1 MIKIVTDTTSGLPPE
16 LAQAHDIP
24 VLPQIIIFGEEM
36 YRDDT
41 EMDTRMF
48 LQKLRSSPTLPKTAA
63 PPPALYNPIFE
74 RLLAEGYRTIICLHP
89 SSELSGTVR
98 SALTAAQDF
107 PGADIRVVDTRTIAA
122 PLATVVLLAAR
133 WAQEGMDADTII
145 ARVQELL
152 ARQRVYFVVDTLEYL
167 HRGGRIGGAQA
178 LLGGLLQV
186 KPILTLQDGR
196 VEPFEK
202 QRTQRRALER
212 LRELVLEGCP
222 RTPESYLAVMHADA
236 EATARSLAADFSAQL
251 GIPDI
256 PIYELPPAIVTH
268 AGPGVLAVSYFA
280 MHKVNLVLHRS
291 PPMVSIH
298 NVQTED
304 PVAQDSSCVTGAR
317 PW

>member
-1 MIKIVTDTTSGLPPE
+1 MIQIVTDTTSGLP
-16 LAQAHDIP
+16 LDVARAHDIP
-24 VLPQIIIFGEEM
+24 VLPQIVIFGEEI

-41 EMDTRMF
+41 EIDTRTF
-48 LQKLRSSPTLPKTAA
+48 LQKLRASPTLPKTAA

-122 PLATVVLLAAR
+122 PLATAVLLAAR
-133 WAQEGMDADTII
+133 WAREGVDADTIV
-145 ARVQELL
+145 ARLQDLL
-152 ARQRVYFVVDTLEYL
+152 ARQRVYFLVDTLEYL

-186 KPILTLQDGR
+186 KPILTLRDGR
-196 VEPFEK
+196 VEPFEQ
-202 QRTQRRALER
+202 QRTQKRALAR
-212 LRELVLEGCP
+212 LRELVLGECP

-236 EATARSLAADFSAQL
+236 EATARELAADFAAQL

-268 AGPGVLAVSYFA
+268 AGPGVLAVSYF
-280 MHKVNLVLHRS
+280 
-291 PPMVSIH
+291 
-298 NVQTED
+298 
-304 PVAQDSSCVTGAR
+304 VA
-317 PW
+317 P

>member
-1 MIKIVTDTTSGLPPE
+1 MVKIVTDTTSGLPLE
-16 LAQAHDIP
+16 LARARDIP
-24 VLPQIIIFGEEM
+24 VLPQIIIFGEES

-41 EMDTRMF
+41 EMDTQMF
-48 LQKLRSSPTLPKTAA
+48 LQKLRSSPTMPKTAA

-74 RLLAEGYRTIICLHP
+74 QLIADGYRTIICLHP

-122 PLATVVLLAAR
+122 PLATAVLLADR
-133 WAQEGMDADTII
+133 WAREGADADTII
-145 ARVQELL
+145 ARVQDLI

-186 KPILTLQDGR
+186 KPILTLRDGR
-196 VEPFEK
+196 VEPFEQ
-202 QRTQRRALER
+202 QRTQRRALAR
-212 LRELVLEGCP
+212 LRELVLKECP
-222 RTPESYLAVMHADA
+222 PPPESYLAVMHADA
-236 EATARSLAADFSAQL
+236 EATARELANDFAAQL

-268 AGPGVLAVSYFA
+268 AGPGVLAVSYF
-280 MHKVNLVLHRS
+280 VS
-291 PPMVSIH
+291 P
-298 NVQTED
+298 
-304 PVAQDSSCVTGAR
+304 
-317 PW
+317 

>member
-1 MIKIVTDTTSGLPPE
+1 MIKIITDTTSGLP
-16 LAQAHDIP
+16 LDVARAHDIP
-24 VLPQIIIFGEEM
+24 VLPQIIIFGEET

-48 LQKLRSSPTLPKTAA
+48 LQKLRASPTLPKTAA

-133 WAQEGMDADTII
+133 WAREGVDADTII
-145 ARVQELL
+145 ARVQDML

-186 KPILTLQDGR
+186 KPILTLRDGR

-202 QRTQRRALER
+202 QRTQKRALER
-212 LRELVLEGCP
+212 LRELVLGDCP

-236 EATARSLAADFSAQL
+236 EATARELAADFAAQL

-280 MHKVNLVLHRS
+280 A
-291 PPMVSIH
+291 P
-298 NVQTED
+298 
-304 PVAQDSSCVTGAR
+304 
-317 PW
+317 

>member
-1 MIKIVTDTTSGLPPE
+1 MIKIVADTTSGLPLE

-24 VLPQIIIFGEEM
+24 LLPQIIIFGEES

-48 LQKLRSSPTLPKTAA
+48 LQRLRSSPTLPKTSA
-63 PPPALYNPIFE
+63 PPPALYTPIFE
-74 RLLAEGYRTIICLHP
+74 QLLAEGYRTIICLHP

-133 WAQEGMDADTII
+133 WAREGVDADTII
-145 ARVQELL
+145 ARVQDML

-178 LLGGLLQV
+178 LVGGILQI
-186 KPILTLQDGR
+186 KPIFTLRDGR
-196 VEPFEK
+196 VEPFEQ
-202 QRTQRRALER
+202 QRTQRRAIAR
-212 LRELVLEGCP
+212 LRELVLEECP
-222 RTPESYLAVMHADA
+222 PTPESHLAVMHADA
-236 EATARSLAADFSAQL
+236 EATARELADNFTAQL

-256 PIYELPPAIVTH
+256 PIYELPPAIATH
-268 AGPGVLAVSYFA
+268 AGPGVLAVSYF
-280 MHKVNLVLHRS
+280 VS
-291 PPMVSIH
+291 P
-298 NVQTED
+298 
-304 PVAQDSSCVTGAR
+304 
-317 PW
+317 

>member
-1 MIKIVTDTTSGLPPE
+1 MIKIVTDTTSGLPLE
-16 LAQAHDIP
+16 LARAHDIP
-24 VLPQIIIFGEEM
+24 VLPQIIIFGEET

-48 LQKLRSSPTLPKTAA
+48 LQRLRSSPTLPKTAA
-63 PPPALYNPIFE
+63 PPPALYNPVFE

-122 PLATVVLLAAR
+122 PLATVVLLAVR
-133 WAQEGMDADTII
+133 WAQEGADADTII
-145 ARVQELL
+145 ARVQEML

-186 KPILTLQDGR
+186 KPILTLRDGR

-212 LRELVLEGCP
+212 LRELVLEECP
-222 RTPESYLAVMHADA
+222 RTPESYLAIMHADA
-236 EATARSLAADFSAQL
+236 EGTARELAADFSAQL
-251 GIPDI
+251 GLPDI

-268 AGPGVLAVSYFA
+268 AGPGVLAVSYF
-280 MHKVNLVLHRS
+280 
-291 PPMVSIH
+291 
-298 NVQTED
+298 
-304 PVAQDSSCVTGAR
+304 VA
-317 PW
+317 

>member
-1 MIKIVTDTTSGLPPE
+1 MIKIITDTTSGLPLE

-24 VLPQIIIFGEEM
+24 VLPQIIIFGEET

-41 EMDTRMF
+41 GMDTRMF
-48 LQKLRSSPTLPKTAA
+48 LQKLRASPTLPKTAA

-107 PGADIRVVDTRTIAA
+107 PGADIRVVDTRTVAA

-133 WAQEGMDADTII
+133 WAREGVDADTII
-145 ARVQELL
+145 ARVQDML

-186 KPILTLQDGR
+186 KPILTLRDGR
-196 VEPFEK
+196 VEPFEQ
-202 QRTQRRALER
+202 QRTQRRALAR
-212 LRELVLEGCP
+212 LRELVLEECP
-222 RTPESYLAVMHADA
+222 PTPESYLAVMHADA
-236 EATARSLAADFSAQL
+236 EATARELADDFAAQL

-268 AGPGVLAVSYFA
+268 AGPGVLAVSYF
-280 MHKVNLVLHRS
+280 
-291 PPMVSIH
+291 
-298 NVQTED
+298 
-304 PVAQDSSCVTGAR
+304 VA
-317 PW
+317 P

>member
-1 MIKIVTDTTSGLPPE
+1 MIKIITDTTSGLP
-16 LAQAHDIP
+16 LDVARAHDIP
-24 VLPQIIIFGEEM
+24 VLPQIIIFGEET

-48 LQKLRSSPTLPKTAA
+48 LQKLRASPTLPKTAA

-74 RLLAEGYRTIICLHP
+74 QLLAEGYRTIICLHP

-122 PLATVVLLAAR
+122 PLATAVLLAAR
-133 WAQEGMDADTII
+133 WAREGVDADTIV
-145 ARVQELL
+145 ARLQDLL
-152 ARQRVYFVVDTLEYL
+152 ARQRVYFLVDTLEYL

-186 KPILTLQDGR
+186 KPILTLRDGR
-196 VEPFEK
+196 VEPFEQ
-202 QRTQRRALER
+202 QRTQKRALVR
-212 LRELVLEGCP
+212 LRELVLGECP
-222 RTPESYLAVMHADA
+222 HTPESYLAVMHADA
-236 EATARSLAADFSAQL
+236 EATARELAADFSAQL

-268 AGPGVLAVSYFA
+268 AGPGVLAVSYF
-280 MHKVNLVLHRS
+280 
-291 PPMVSIH
+291 
-298 NVQTED
+298 
-304 PVAQDSSCVTGAR
+304 VA
-317 PW
+317 P

>member
-1 MIKIVTDTTSGLPPE
+1 MIKIVTDTTSGLP
-16 LAQAHDIP
+16 LDVARAHDIP
-24 VLPQIIIFGEEM
+24 VLPQIVIFGEET

-48 LQKLRSSPTLPKTAA
+48 LQKLRASPTLPKTAA

-122 PLATVVLLAAR
+122 PLATAVLLAAR
-133 WAQEGMDADTII
+133 WAREGVDADTII
-145 ARVQELL
+145 ARVQDLL

-186 KPILTLQDGR
+186 KPILTLRDGR
-196 VEPFEK
+196 VEPFEQ
-202 QRTQRRALER
+202 QRTQRRALAR
-212 LRELVLEGCP
+212 LRELVLGECP

-236 EATARSLAADFSAQL
+236 EATARELAADFSAQL
-251 GIPDI
+251 GIRDV

-268 AGPGVLAVSYFA
+268 AGPGVLAVSYF
-280 MHKVNLVLHRS
+280 
-291 PPMVSIH
+291 
-298 NVQTED
+298 
-304 PVAQDSSCVTGAR
+304 VA
-317 PW
+317 P

>member
-1 MIKIVTDTTSGLPPE
+1 MIKIITDTTSGLPLE

-24 VLPQIIIFGEEM
+24 VLPQIIIFGEET

-48 LQKLRSSPTLPKTAA
+48 LQKLRASPTLPKTAA

-133 WAQEGMDADTII
+133 WAREGVDADTII
-145 ARVQELL
+145 ARVQDML

-186 KPILTLQDGR
+186 KPILTLRDGR
-196 VEPFEK
+196 VEPFEQ
-202 QRTQRRALER
+202 QRTQKRALAR
-212 LRELVLEGCP
+212 LRELVLEECP
-222 RTPESYLAVMHADA
+222 PTPESYLAVMHADA
-236 EATARSLAADFSAQL
+236 EATARELAADFSAQL

-268 AGPGVLAVSYFA
+268 AGPGVLAVSYF
-280 MHKVNLVLHRS
+280 
-291 PPMVSIH
+291 
-298 NVQTED
+298 
-304 PVAQDSSCVTGAR
+304 VA
-317 PW
+317 P

>member
-1 MIKIVTDTTSGLPPE
+1 MIKIITDTTSGLPLE
-16 LAQAHDIP
+16 LARAHDIP
-24 VLPQIIIFGEEM
+24 VLPQIIIFGEET

-107 PGADIRVVDTRTIAA
+107 PGADIRVVDTRTVAA
-122 PLATVVLLAAR
+122 PLATVVLLADR
-133 WAQEGMDADTII
+133 WAKEGVDADTII
-145 ARVQELL
+145 ARVQQML

-186 KPILTLQDGR
+186 KPILTLRDGR

-222 RTPESYLAVMHADA
+222 HSPESYLAVMHADA
-236 EATARSLAADFSAQL
+236 EATARELAADFSAQL
-251 GIPDI
+251 GIPEV

-280 MHKVNLVLHRS
+280 
-291 PPMVSIH
+291 
-298 NVQTED
+298 
-304 PVAQDSSCVTGAR
+304 A
-317 PW
+317 

>member
-1 MIKIVTDTTSGLPPE
+1 MIKIITDTTSGLPLA
-16 LAQAHDIP
+16 LAQERDIP
-24 VLPQIIIFGEEM
+24 VLPQIIIFGEES

-48 LQKLRSSPTLPKTAA
+48 LQRLRSSPTLPKTAA

-107 PGADIRVVDTRTIAA
+107 LGADIRIVDTRTVAA
-122 PLATVVLLAAR
+122 PLATAVLLADR
-133 WAQEGMDADTII
+133 WAQEGLDADTII
-145 ARVQELL
+145 ARVWDML

-186 KPILTLQDGR
+186 KPILTLRDGR
-196 VEPFEK
+196 VEPFE
-202 QRTQRRALER
+202 QPRTQKRALAR
-212 LRELVLEGCP
+212 LQELVLGECP
-222 RTPESYLAVMHADA
+222 STPESYLAVMHADA
-236 EATARSLAADFSAQL
+236 EATARELADDFAAQL

-268 AGPGVLAVSYFA
+268 AGPGVLAVSYF
-280 MHKVNLVLHRS
+280 VS
-291 PPMVSIH
+291 P
-298 NVQTED
+298 
-304 PVAQDSSCVTGAR
+304 
-317 PW
+317 

>member
-1 MIKIVTDTTSGLPPE
+1 MIKIITDTTSGLPLE
-16 LAQAHDIP
+16 VARTYDIP
-24 VLPQIIIFGEEM
+24 ILPQIIIFGEEA

-41 EMDTRMF
+41 EIDTRTF

-63 PPPALYNPIFE
+63 PPPALYNPLLE

-98 SALTAAQDF
+98 SALTAARDF
-107 PGADIRVVDTRTIAA
+107 PGTDIRVVDTRTIAA

-133 WAQEGMDADTII
+133 WAQEGADADTII
-145 ARVQELL
+145 ARVQEMLT
-152 ARQRVYFVVDTLEYL
+152 RQRVYFVVDTLEYL

-186 KPILTLQDGR
+186 KPILTLRDGR

-222 RTPESYLAVMHADA
+222 PTPESYLAVMHADA
-236 EATARSLAADFSAQL
+236 EATAQELAADFSAHL
-251 GIPDI
+251 GIPEV

-280 MHKVNLVLHRS
+280 R
-291 PPMVSIH
+291 
-298 NVQTED
+298 
-304 PVAQDSSCVTGAR
+304 
-317 PW
+317 

>member
-1 MIKIVTDTTSGLPPE
+1 MIKIITDTTSGLP
-16 LAQAHDIP
+16 LDVARAHDIP
-24 VLPQIIIFGEEM
+24 VLPQIIIFGEET

-48 LQKLRSSPTLPKTAA
+48 LQKLRASPTLPKTAA

-74 RLLAEGYRTIICLHP
+74 QLLAEGYRTIICLHP

-133 WAQEGMDADTII
+133 WAREGVDADTII
-145 ARVQELL
+145 ARVQDTL

-186 KPILTLQDGR
+186 KPILTLRDGR
-196 VEPFEK
+196 VEPFEQ
-202 QRTQRRALER
+202 QRTQKRALVR
-212 LRELVLEGCP
+212 LRELVLGECP
-222 RTPESYLAVMHADA
+222 HTPESYLAVMHADA
-236 EATARSLAADFSAQL
+236 EATARELAADFSAQL

-268 AGPGVLAVSYFA
+268 AGPGVLAVSYF
-280 MHKVNLVLHRS
+280 
-291 PPMVSIH
+291 
-298 NVQTED
+298 
-304 PVAQDSSCVTGAR
+304 VA
-317 PW
+317 P

>member
-1 MIKIVTDTTSGLPPE
+1 MIKIITDTTSGLP
-16 LAQAHDIP
+16 LDVARAHDIP
-24 VLPQIIIFGEEM
+24 VLPQIIIFGEET

-48 LQKLRSSPTLPKTAA
+48 LQKLRASPTLPKTAA

-74 RLLAEGYRTIICLHP
+74 QLLAEGYRTIICLHP

-133 WAQEGMDADTII
+133 WAREGVDADTII
-145 ARVQELL
+145 ARVQDTL

-196 VEPFEK
+196 VEPFEQ
-202 QRTQRRALER
+202 QRTQKRALAR
-212 LRELVLEGCP
+212 LRELVLGECP

-236 EATARSLAADFSAQL
+236 EATARELAADFSAQL

-268 AGPGVLAVSYFA
+268 AGPGVLAVSYF
-280 MHKVNLVLHRS
+280 
-291 PPMVSIH
+291 
-298 NVQTED
+298 
-304 PVAQDSSCVTGAR
+304 VA
-317 PW
+317 P